1 MTHMGLTSFQV
12 STGISTTYPQTAVDK
27 LWTIV
32 DWSVALAM
40 FERTGLGLVLDGL
53 PPLAPL
59 PDLPDTPG
67 NKGNA
72 RHGDDP
78 RATGQDPRSQQCAH
92 EDEYGDCRPLG
103 DLRHQHQPDYEPDH
117 EASTQTGSPKA
128 LLSTRSRLS
137 ATTGI
142 ALS

>member
-1 MTHMGLTSFQV
+1 V

-32 DWSVALAM
+32 DWSVAVAM
-40 FERTGLGLVLDGL
+40 FERTGLRLVLDGR
-53 PPLAPL
+53 PPLAPA
-59 PDLPDTPG
+59 PDLTDDPG

-78 RATGQDPRSQQCAH
+78 RATRQDPRSQQSAH
-92 EDEYGDCRPLG
+92 EDAYGDYRQLG
-103 DLRHQHQPDYEPDH
+103 DHRHPPQPDYEPDH

>member
-32 DWSVALAM
+32 DWTVAVAM
-40 FERTGLGLVLDGL
+40 FERTGLRLVLDGL
-53 PPLAPL
+53 PPLAPAPEL
-59 PDLPDTPG
+59 PDDPG

-78 RATGQDPRSQQCAH
+78 RATRQEPRSQPYAH
-92 EDEYGDCRPLG
+92 EDEYGDYRPLG
-103 DLRHQHQPDYEPDH
+103 RLRQHAQ
-117 EASTQTGSPKA
+117 
-128 LLSTRSRLS
+128 
-137 ATTGI
+137 
-142 ALS
+142 